1 MLSYLKLLKHIMPK
15 PMKPD
20 NNVCSAKQLKGILSP
35 VACTT
40 TSACLSSECPSP
52 DEFYCFDIRCYVT
65 PLPVITAITLPQIA
79 ADAPDDNTSTF
90 ERTDTAAS
98 NCQRQEIAN
107 DSTAL
112 VDVNAMAFCNQTESI
127 TLVLSHDT
135 TITKQKRPIVA
146 WTEIQS

>member
-1 MLSYLKLLKHIMPK
+1 MLSYLKVLKHIMPK

-20 NNVCSAKQLKGILSP
+20 NDVRRAKQLRGILSP

-40 TSACLSSECPSP
+40 TSACFSSECPSP

-90 ERTDTAAS
+90 RRTDTAAS
-98 NCQRQEIAN
+98 NC
-107 DSTAL
+107 
-112 VDVNAMAFCNQTESI
+112 
-127 TLVLSHDT
+127 
-135 TITKQKRPIVA
+135 
-146 WTEIQS
+146 